1 VFPATHAFGERA
13 TNADV
18 FERTAAPLVAA
29 ACSGGVAALFM
40 CGSSPLRGHRRSA
53 APMRRVHRR
62 YGQTGSGK
70 TFTMEAIELGAVG
83 TIFALHKARR
93 VSVNYFEIA
102 GKRCVDLLAPGQ
114 REIVLKEE
122 LAADGKVAQAVALVG
137 AAEVDADSAEALEAC
152 VRAGKARRATS
163 ATFCNASSSR
173 SHAVL
178 RLSIHV
184 RPPPTLQLLEY
195 GAAGTRIRQCV
206 CARL

>member
-1 VFPATHAFGERA
+1 MDAAAQGFPMTHAFGERS

-18 FERTAAPLVAA
+18 FERAAAPLVAA
-29 ACSGGVAALFM
+29 ACAGGVAALFM
-40 CGSSPLRGHRRSA
+40 CGSHRSGVAGRRSGRTDA
-53 APMRRVHRR
+53 AHLR

-70 TFTMEAIELGAVG
+70 TFTMEAIERAAVG
-83 TIFALHKARR
+83 TIFAQHGALR
-93 VSVNYFEIA
+93 VSVNYFEIV

-122 LAADGKVAQAVALVG
+122 PLADGKVAQAVALVG
-137 AAEVDADSAEALEAC
+137 ATEVDADSAESLEAC
-152 VRAGKARRATS
+152 MRAGKARRATS

-184 RPPPTLQLLEY
+184 RPVPTDHRSISAF
-195 GAAGTRIRQCV
+195 GAAWG
-206 CARL
+206 

>member
-1 VFPATHAFGERA
+1 
-13 TNADV
+13 
-18 FERTAAPLVAA
+18 
-29 ACSGGVAALFM
+29 
-40 CGSSPLRGHRRSA
+40 
-53 APMRRVHRR
+53 
-62 YGQTGSGK
+62 
-70 TFTMEAIELGAVG
+70 MEAIELGAVG

-137 AAEVDADSAEALEAC
+137 ATEVDADSAEALEAC

-184 RPPPTLQLLEY
+184 RPPPTLQLLES
-195 GAAGTRIRQCV
+195 GAAGTQIRQCV
-206 CARL
+206 CARVCDDRHRGPCCAFTAHFAHDRVLVGALAESLSLTAPVASARRTTRASPRA